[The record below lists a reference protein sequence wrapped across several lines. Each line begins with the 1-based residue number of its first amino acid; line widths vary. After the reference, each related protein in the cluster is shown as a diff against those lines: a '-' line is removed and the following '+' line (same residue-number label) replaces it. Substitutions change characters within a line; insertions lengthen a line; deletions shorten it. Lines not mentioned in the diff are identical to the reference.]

1 MQKSQKAD
9 GETFTLEVEPQEA
22 GVRLDLLVATRVS
35 ELPRG
40 QASLL
45 IQEGLIRAGGRTRK
59 PGYRVRP
66 GETIDGTIPPP
77 SPVSFLPE
85 AMSLDILYEDR
96 DLIVINKAA
105 GIVVHPAPGHPDGT
119 LVNGLLYHC
128 PDLEGIGGELRPG
141 IVHRLDRDTTGALV
155 VAKNGSAHAELARQF
170 KSREVGKIY
179 VALVYGGFLDD
190 SGTISLPIGRHP
202 VARKKMSTT
211 SRQGR
216 EAETEWRVLERFD
229 RVTLLEL
236 TLKTGRTHQIRVHCA
251 AMGHPV
257 FGDPVYGRGRK
268 SAMPAGIGK
277 VDRQMLHARRLSLT
291 HPRTGERMVFDAP
304 LPEDFQGI
312 LDQLRLE
319 QPNRVTSGD

>member
-1 MQKSQKAD
+1 MQTSKKAD
-9 GETFTLEVEPQEA
+9 GETFSFEVEPQEA
-22 GVRLDLLVATRVS
+22 GVRLDLLAATRVP
-35 ELPRG
+35 ELSRG

-45 IQEGLIRAGGRTRK
+45 IQEGLIRAGGRIRK
-59 PGYRVRP
+59 PGYRVRD
-66 GETIDGTIPPP
+66 GETINGTIPPP

-85 AMSLDILYEDR
+85 AIPLDILYEDR

-119 LVNGLLYHC
+119 LVNGLLHHC

-141 IVHRLDRDTTGALV
+141 IVHRLDRDTSGALV
-155 VAKNGSAHAELARQF
+155 VAKNGPVHTELARQF

-179 VALVYGGFLDD
+179 VALVYGGFSDD

-202 VARKKMSTT
+202 VARKKMSTA

-236 TLKTGRTHQIRVHCA
+236 GLKTGRTHQIRVHCA
-251 AMGHPV
+251 AMGRPV
-257 FGDPVYGRGRK
+257 FGDPVYGGGNK
-268 SAMPAGIGK
+268 AAMPAGIGT
-277 VDRQMLHARRLSLT
+277 VHRQMLHARRLSLT
-291 HPRTGERMVFDAP
+291 HPRTGERMTFEAP
-304 LPEDFQGI
+304 LPADFKRLLDRLRQG
-312 LDQLRLE
+312 
-319 QPNRVTSGD
+319 GDRGSR